1 MTGST
6 AKLPRL
12 DDASWLHEP
21 RLQQV
26 MAAILDAGE
35 DVRVAGG
42 AVRNALLGAPIN
54 DVDLATTMVP
64 QDVMRVCKAAGFGVH
79 PTGIDHG
86 TVTVV
91 NGSRTF
97 EVTTLRC
104 DVETDG
110 RRAVVS
116 FTRDFAED
124 AIRRDFTMNA
134 LYCSATGKIDDFT
147 NGYADILKRRVR
159 FVGNAET
166 RIKEDYLRIL
176 RLFRFHAAYGEG
188 TCDAKGLAAATK
200 LRAGLKKISAERI
213 SQEMKKLVVARRAV
227 AALQVMAKAG
237 ILKLVFPHT
246 DEFRVVVRLSA
257 DPLLRLFVLAKRPK
271 ELKERLRLSNAEGDR
286 IAALISAPQVSV
298 SVSEKDCR
306 ALIYKIGAATFD
318 DVTWILQARSK
329 AKMDD
334 LRWQR
339 LRDLAETWQVPNLP
353 ISGQDL
359 VAAGVKPGP
368 GLGQQLRRIEDHW
381 VAEDFR
387 PDRGELL
394 QMIER
399 DQQ

>member
-1 MTGST
+1 M

-12 DDASWLHEP
+12 DDAAWLHEP

-26 MAAILDAGE
+26 MAAILHAGE

-54 DVDLATTMVP
+54 DVDLATTMLP

-79 PTGIDHG
+79 PTGLDHG
-86 TVTVV
+86 TITVV
-91 NGSRTF
+91 NQGRPF
-97 EVTTLRC
+97 EVTTLRR

-124 AIRRDFTMNA
+124 AQRRDFTMNA
-134 LYCSATGKIDDFT
+134 LYCSSQGEIFDFT

-159 FVGNAET
+159 FVGKAET
-166 RIKEDYLRIL
+166 RIREDYLRIL
-176 RLFRFHAAYGEG
+176 RLFRFHAAYGVG
-188 TCDAKGLAAATK
+188 PCDSKGLAAATK
-200 LRAGLKKISAERI
+200 LRMGLKKISAERI
-213 SQEMKKLVVARRAV
+213 AQEMVKLVVALRAV
-227 AALQVMAKAG
+227 AVLQVMAKAQ

-246 DEFRVVVRLSA
+246 DEFRVVGRLPA
-257 DPLLRLFVLAKRPK
+257 DALLRLFVLAKRPQ
-271 ELKERLRLSNAEGDR
+271 ELKERLRLSNAQGDR
-286 IAALISAPQVSV
+286 IEALLKAPAVSASL
-298 SVSEKDCR
+298 SEKDCR
-306 ALIYKIGAATFD
+306 ALIYRIGAATFT
-318 DVTWILQARSK
+318 DVTWLSQARSN

-334 LRWQR
+334 PRWQA
-339 LRDLAETWQVPNLP
+339 LRDRAQMWPVPSLP

-368 GLGQQLRRIEDHW
+368 ALGQKLRHIEDYW
-381 VAEDFR
+381 VEQDFR
-387 PDRGELL
+387 PARGELL

-399 DQQ
+399 N

>member
-6 AKLPRL
+6 PKLPRL
-12 DDASWLHEP
+12 DDATWLREP

-26 MAAILDAGE
+26 MAAILNAGE

-42 AVRNALLGAPIN
+42 AVRNALLGTPIN

-97 EVTTLRC
+97 EVTTLRR

-124 AIRRDFTMNA
+124 AERRDFTMNA
-134 LYCSATGKIDDFT
+134 LYCSARGEIFDFT
-147 NGYADILKRRVR
+147 NGYVDILKRRVK
-159 FVGNAET
+159 FVGEAET

-213 SQEMKKLVVARRAV
+213 AQEMKKLVVAPRAV
-227 AALQVMAKAG
+227 AVLQVMAKVQ

-246 DEFRVVVRLSA
+246 DEFRVVGRLPT
-257 DPLLRLFVLAKRPK
+257 DPLLRLFVLAKRPL
-271 ELKERLRLSNAEGDR
+271 ELKERLRLSNAEADR
-286 IAALISAPQVSV
+286 IEALKVAPAVSPTL
-298 SVSEKDCR
+298 SEQR
-306 ALIYKIGAATFD
+306 ARAQIYKIGIQASD
-318 DVTWILQARSK
+318 DVTWISQARSK

-334 LRWQR
+334 PRWQR
-339 LRDLAETWQVPNLP
+339 LRDLAAAWPVPSLP
-353 ISGQDL
+353 VSGQDL
-359 VAAGVKPGP
+359 IAAGVKPGP
-368 GLGQQLRRIEDHW
+368 SLGQQLRRIEDYW
-381 VAEDFR
+381 VAQDFR
-387 PDRGELL
+387 PGRTELL

-399 DQQ
+399 D

>member
-6 AKLPRL
+6 AKLPGL
-12 DDASWLHEP
+12 DDAGWLQEP

-42 AVRNALLGAPIN
+42 AVRNALLGTAIN
-54 DVDLATTMVP
+54 DVDLATTMRP
-64 QDVMRVCKAAGFGVH
+64 QEVMRVCKAAGFGVH

-97 EVTTLRC
+97 EVTTLRR

-116 FTRDFAED
+116 FTGDFAED
-124 AIRRDFTMNA
+124 AQRRDFTMNA
-134 LYCSATGKIDDFT
+134 LYCSANGEIFDFS

-159 FVGNAET
+159 FVGTAET
-166 RIKEDYLRIL
+166 RIREDYLRIL
-176 RLFRFHAAYGEG
+176 RLFRFHAAYGVG
-188 TCDAKGLAAATK
+188 ACDAKGLAAATK

-213 SQEMKKLVVARRAV
+213 SQEMKKLVVAPRAV
-227 AALQVMAKAG
+227 AVLQVMAKAG

-246 DEFRVVVRLSA
+246 DEFRVMGRLPA

-271 ELKERLRLSNAEGDR
+271 ELKERLRLSNAEGER
-286 IAALISAPQVSV
+286 IAALISAPQVSA
-298 SVSEKDCR
+298 SLSEKDAR
-306 ALIYKIGAATFD
+306 SLIYEIGAAAFG
-318 DVTWILQARSK
+318 DVTWISQARSK

-334 LRWQR
+334 PRWQA
-339 LRDLAETWQVPNLP
+339 LRDLAATWPVPALP
-353 ISGQDL
+353 VSGQDL
-359 VAAGVKPGP
+359 VAAGVPPGP
-368 GLGQQLRRIEDHW
+368 GLGQQLRRIEAYW
-381 VAEDFR
+381 VERDFK
-387 PDRGELL
+387 PDRTELL
-394 QMIER
+394 QLIKR
-399 DQQ
+399 D